1 MTLTVLVEQ
10 IGDDRYRAQI
20 SQPFQIESEGQTAD
34 EAVQRVREL
43 ATNRIGSG
51 KLVQISI
58 PDDQERPPPWARWA
72 GLWKDNPDIDDYLAN
87 IEEYRRN
94 VDGNG
99 SSS

>member
-1 MTLTVLVEQ
+1 MKLTVLVEK
-10 IGDDRYRAQI
+10 IGDDRYTAKI
-20 SQPFQIESEGQTAD
+20 WEPFQIESEGQTLD

-43 ATNRIGSG
+43 AASRIGAG

-58 PDDQERPPPWARWA
+58 PDDQDRSPPWARWA

-94 VDGNG
+94 ADGNG